1 MPYQPMIAGTRYMIS
16 AGHYLATQA
25 GFDILE
31 AGGNAIDA
39 GVAAGIALGVVQ
51 SDIVQVP
58 GVAPIMIRLAETG
71 EVLTISG
78 LGWWPKAASLE
89 LFVEQHG
96 GTIPTGLI
104 RTVVPA
110 APDAWITAL
119 QRYGT
124 MSFGEVSAAAIRF
137 AREGFAMHPWMTQYI
152 ESCVDA
158 YREWPTNAAIYL
170 PDGKPPQPGE
180 LFVQTDLARSLQFMA
195 DQEAAASSDGR
206 DAGLNAARDAF
217 YRGDLASEI
226 VRFHA
231 ENGGLL
237 TAEDMAEFRVGVEPP
252 VKVAFQGTDVYT
264 CGPWCQGPVLAQMLS
279 LLDGYDLNELGHNS
293 PQYIHLLTEAMK
305 LSFADRERYY
315 GDPRFVDVPMETLL
329 SADYAAKRREMIDW
343 ERAYPEMPPAG
354 EAGEGGTGA
363 SYPPSDG
370 GPGLAADTSYVC
382 VVDGQGNAF
391 SATPSDVSFEGP
403 VIPGTGFCPSSRG
416 SQSFAIPGHASSVVP
431 GKRPRLTP
439 NPALAVRE
447 GEFVMPFGTPG
458 GDAQTQG
465 MLQVFLNRQVFG
477 MNVQEAVEAPRFVTH
492 SFPNSF
498 EPHKY
503 FPGRLEVEGR
513 VAAGDTDRLADLGH
527 QVTRLDDLAQGVA
540 GICIIEAD
548 RKTGQLSGGA
558 DPRRPSRAMGW

>member
-58 GVAPIMIRLAETG
+58 GVAPIMIRLATTG

-195 DQEAAASSDGR
+195 DQEAAASSRGR

-237 TAEDMAEFRVGVEPP
+237 TAEDMADFRVGIEPP

-370 GPGLAADTSYVC
+370 GPGLVADTSYVC

-416 SQSFAIPGHASSVVP
+416 SQSFAIPGHASSVAP

-513 VAAGDTDRLADLGH
+513 VASGDTDRLADLGH

-540 GICIIEAD
+540 GICLIEAD

>member
-206 DAGLNAARDAF
+206 DAGLDAARDAF

>member
-416 SQSFAIPGHASSVVP
+416 SQSFAIPGHASSVAP